1 MLPWWSAVA
10 DVSNAPEKANRSFGD
25 SHDCHCHGRMTGCYG
40 LDRLLGDQTLST
52 LENQLRHLDLSAK
65 STPHDAKLI

>member
-1 MLPWWSAVA
+1 MA
-10 DVSNAPEKANRSFGD
+10 
-25 SHDCHCHGRMTGCYG
+25 GCYG